1 MKKTNNSTGVP
12 YNRWSTIG
20 WELLLLAVFNILL
33 ASCAKERLSGSGHV
47 VTETRETETFTDVE
61 VDGPIHVHLQQG
73 PSAPVKIT
81 AEDNI
86 MRVIDT
92 YVSGS
97 VLHVRIKSGVRL
109 HDIRDIDVYLTSAT
123 YNAVFF
129 SGSGSVESVD
139 TIRTDRFEYRL
150 DGSGNARFK
159 IIADKL
165 ETEINGSGSIRLYGI
180 ANTFHSTIN
189 GSGDIS
195 GMDLYA
201 ENADVSVKGSGGHSL
216 NVSHSL
222 DVSIRGSGDVRY
234 KGAATVTSDIQGSGK
249 VIKL

>member
-1 MKKTNNSTGVP
+1 MKKTNNSVGVP
-12 YNRWSTIG
+12 YNKWSTIG
-20 WELLLLAVFNILL
+20 WELLLLAIFNIVLT
-33 ASCAKERLSGSGHV
+33 SCAKERLSGSGHV
-47 VTETRETETFTDVE
+47 ITETRETEVFTDVE

-73 PSAPVKIT
+73 AIAPVKIT

-97 VLHVRIKSGVRL
+97 TLHVRIKSGVRL
-109 HDIRDIDVYLTSAT
+109 HDVRDIDVYLTSAT
-123 YNAVFF
+123 YNAVLF

-139 TIRTDRFEYRL
+139 TIRTDRFEYRI
-150 DGSGNARFK
+150 DGSGDARFN
-159 IIADKL
+159 IIADRL
-165 ETEINGSGSIRLYGI
+165 ETEINGSGSIRLYGT
-180 ANTFHSTIN
+180 ATTLRSTIN
-189 GSGDIS
+189 GSGDIG
-195 GMDLYA
+195 GMDLYT
-201 ENADVSVKGSGGHSL
+201 ENADISVKGSGGHSL

-234 KGAATVTSDIQGSGK
+234 KGAANVTSDIQGSGK

>member
-1 MKKTNNSTGVP
+1 MKKSNNSTSVP
-12 YNRWSTIG
+12 YNRWNTIG
-20 WELLLLAVFNILL
+20 WELLLLAVFNFVL
-33 ASCAKERLSGSGHV
+33 ASCAKERISGSGHV
-47 VTETRETETFTDVE
+47 VTETRETEIFTDVE
-61 VDGPIHVHLQQG
+61 VDGPIHVRLEQG

-97 VLHVRIKSGVRL
+97 TLHVRIKSGVRL
-109 HDIRDIDVYLTSAT
+109 HDVRDIDVYLTSAT
-123 YNAVFF
+123 YNAILF

-139 TIRTDRFEYRL
+139 TIRTDRFEYRM
-150 DGSGNARFK
+150 DGSGNARFE
-159 IIADKL
+159 IIAGRL
-165 ETEINGSGSIRLYGI
+165 ETEINGSGSIRLYGTVS
-180 ANTFHSTIN
+180 NFHSTIN
-189 GSGDIS
+189 GSGDIG

-201 ENADVSVKGSGGHSL
+201 EDADISVKGSGGHSL

-234 KGAATVTSDIQGSGK
+234 KGAASVTSDIQGSGK